1 MVLGGLAAVFV
12 VAAGSAFLL
21 GEDDG
26 ESGIRGRVTSGCVR
40 DGCPPLAPAVRHQ
53 VVLRWKE
60 GCVLGFPSAECPQKR
75 LPVVARFRSAR
86 DGTFRVQLPPGRY
99 LISHNRKFPENGA
112 LNEVEVTVHSGEFQE
127 VNLEYI
133 FPMG

>member
-1 MVLGGLAAVFV
+1 VLAGLAAACVIAV
-12 VAAGSAFLL
+12 GGVALL
-21 GEDDG
+21 TDGGDG
-26 ESGIRGRVTSGCVR
+26 ESGLRGRVTSGCVR

-60 GCVLGFPSAECPQKR
+60 GCVLGFPNAECPQKR

-86 DGTFRVQLPPGRY
+86 DGTFRVKLPPGRY
-99 LISHNRKFPENGA
+99 LIVENTGSLQNGA
-112 LNEVEVTVHSGEFQE
+112 LREVEVTVHAGRFQE

-133 FPMG
+133 LPMG